1 MTSHLHREIEGL
13 KKRILSLSAIV
24 EESVQL
30 AVKALEDRDAAL
42 AARVIKN
49 DDDVIDLAEVDVEEE
64 CLKLLALYQPVAT
77 DLRFI
82 IAVLKINSD
91 LERIGDMAVN
101 IAERADFLAD
111 EAPTP
116 VPAMIGQMASAAQK
130 MLKDSLDAL
139 VNMDG
144 HLAARIFV
152 ADDEVDE
159 LNRRMYFETQDR
171 IRSHPEELE
180 RLMHILSVSRHL
192 ERIADHATN
201 IAEDVIYMV
210 SGEIIRHKATD
221 YKAQF

>member
-1 MTSHLHREIEGL
+1 
-13 KKRILSLSAIV
+13 
-24 EESVQL
+24 
-30 AVKALEDRDAAL
+30 
-42 AARVIKN
+42 
-49 DDDVIDLAEVDVEEE
+49 
-64 CLKLLALYQPVAT
+64 
-77 DLRFI
+77 
-82 IAVLKINSD
+82 
-91 LERIGDMAVN
+91 
-101 IAERADFLAD
+101 
-111 EAPTP
+111 
-116 VPAMIGQMASAAQK
+116 MIGQMASAAQK